1 MTAENYGQ
9 LNRGVRRMTQN
20 LLSSFVALY
29 HTTQEKRIAALEAS
43 YKMLEDSYGVYKD
56 KVIRK
61 YSANNWLKMHGYQM
75 RRRAR

>member
-1 MTAENYGQ
+1 MKKGIFLAD
-9 LNRGVRRMTQN
+9 MI
-20 LLSSFVALY
+20 LLPSFVALY

-43 YKMLEDSYGVYKD
+43 YKMLEDSYSVYKD

-61 YSANNWLKMHGYQM
+61 YSANNWLKMHGYPM